1 MQMQS
6 AGQPFEPPGH
16 TLVDDG
22 LVLHIMPVRTHVDF
36 TTVYPPDVSTS
47 GLKWWGGHVQHTPKI
62 YLIFWGSAWT
72 TSNSV
77 YNTAIKFLRG
87 LSGSQWNGA
96 VAQYYDSTAHISND
110 AAVSGIWIDTSS
122 VPSSPTSSQVGAEA
136 ERGVKHFGYAGAIAN
151 YVVAIEHAH
160 SPSGFGTQWCAWHSE
175 ESETQGTVSFT
186 DLPYMPDAGWA
197 CGAGSV
203 NSPGTNDGVSI
214 VGGHEEAETQTDPQL
229 HGWYDSKGYEIG
241 DLCAW
246 QHLQNTSFSTGVFP
260 TQPLYS
266 DSAKGCVQ

>member
-1 MQMQS
+1 
-6 AGQPFEPPGH
+6 
-16 TLVDDG
+16 
-22 LVLHIMPVRTHVDF
+22 
-36 TTVYPPDVSTS
+36 VYPPDVSTS

-96 VAQYYDSTAHISND
+96 VTQYYDSTAHISND